1 MNIPEM
7 RAQLIAYISEAGEK
21 KITGLYAILEEQI
34 EAKATAGLS
43 ADELNILN
51 LEREK
56 YLMGDGI
63 SYTYGSLENGMYL
76 INIKSDKVLY
86 SGKLARISN

>member
-1 MNIPEM
+1 MTTAAM
-7 RAQLIAYISEAGEK
+7 RAQLIAYLADADDK
-21 KITGLYAILEEQI
+21 KITGLYSLLEELI
-34 EAKATAGLS
+34 EEKATKGLS

-63 SYTYGSLENGMYL
+63 SYTYGE
-76 INIKSDKVLY
+76 IKELRKKNAS
-86 SGKLARISN
+86 

>member
-7 RAQLIAYISEAGEK
+7 RAALIAYIKDASEK
-21 KITGLYAILEEQI
+21 KITGLYSLLEELI
-34 EAKATAGLS
+34 EAKATAGLT

-63 SYTYGSLENGMYL
+63 SYTYGEIKEL
-76 INIKSDKVLY
+76 IDKRN
-86 SGKLARISN
+86 KP

>member
-7 RAQLIAYISEAGEK
+7 RAQLIAYISEASEK

-63 SYTYGSLENGMYL
+63 SYTYGEIKEL
-76 INIKSDKVLY
+76 INK
-86 SGKLARISN
+86 RNRP